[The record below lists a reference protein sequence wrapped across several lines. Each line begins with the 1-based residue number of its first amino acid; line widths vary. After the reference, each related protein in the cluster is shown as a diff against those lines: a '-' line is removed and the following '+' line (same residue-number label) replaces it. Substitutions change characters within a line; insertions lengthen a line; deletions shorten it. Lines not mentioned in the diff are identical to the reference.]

1 MNPAQ
6 IGRISSSGHAFCVVV
21 AAMDLI
27 MTLPDDDEGY
37 AARDAYVSSDDDDFA
52 FGAGVAADIADPSV
66 SGKWG
71 TSRARGTATA
81 HSKASR
87 AAALDARLAE
97 RAAANTGP
105 DAPPLQASGP
115 EDPW

>member
-1 MNPAQ
+1 
-6 IGRISSSGHAFCVVV
+6 
-21 AAMDLI
+21 MDLI
-27 MTLPDDDEGY
+27 MTLPDDDEGF

-87 AAALDARLAE
+87 AAK
-97 RAAANTGP
+97 P
-105 DAPPLQASGP
+105 SSSSGRVMMRSIAMTT
-115 EDPW
+115 